1 MPNSKYK
8 SNGRTGKNNNLET
21 NVIIIWPTK
30 NIRDVEQ
37 MGENLMTK
45 RIFIYPQSFSPHN
58 YTYSGE
64 TVTLVTLVDS
74 DQNLQQVIKVITSDG
89 THRHC
94 VSW

>member
-1 MPNSKYK
+1 MPNSKCK

-30 NIRDVEQ
+30 HIRDVEQ
-37 MGENLMTK
+37 MGKSLMTK

-58 YTYSGE
+58 YTYNGE
-64 TVTLVTLVDS
+64 TVTLVDS